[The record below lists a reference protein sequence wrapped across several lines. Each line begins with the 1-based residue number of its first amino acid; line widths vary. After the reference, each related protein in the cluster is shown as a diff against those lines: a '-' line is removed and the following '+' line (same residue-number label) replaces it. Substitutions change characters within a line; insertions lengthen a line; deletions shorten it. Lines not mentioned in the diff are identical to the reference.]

1 MIMFKIYHN
10 PKCKKSREGLAYL
23 KTKSTDLDIKNYL
36 VDGISTDE
44 VREILLKSNL
54 KPIQL
59 IRIQDDYFKTYLKGK
74 NFSDDEWVQ
83 IIVQNPKILQRPI
96 IVSNHRAVLANPPE
110 NIDKL
115 IKK

>member
-10 PKCKKSREGLAYL
+10 PKCKKSREGLEYL
-23 KTKSTDLDIKNYL
+23 KTKSNDYEIKHYL
-36 VDGISTDE
+36 SNGISIDE
-44 VREILLKSNL
+44 VKEILLKSNL

-59 IRIQDDYFKTYLKGK
+59 IRSQEDYFKTYLKGK
-74 NFSDDEWVQ
+74 DFSDEEWVQ

-96 IVSNHRAVLANPPE
+96 IVGNYRAVLANPPE